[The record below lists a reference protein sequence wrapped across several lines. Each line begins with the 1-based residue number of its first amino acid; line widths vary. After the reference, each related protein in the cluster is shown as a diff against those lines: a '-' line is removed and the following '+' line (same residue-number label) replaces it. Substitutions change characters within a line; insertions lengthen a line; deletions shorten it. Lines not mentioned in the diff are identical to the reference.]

1 MSATTIETSAS
12 ADVILP
18 SIASIPPFKDLPE
31 AVLSAVAEVATV
43 RRCAENE
50 TLYAFGQYDG
60 GELFVGAEGALKVSL
75 ADPDTGAMMIDI
87 VKDGQIFGLAAAVAG
102 ATEQNCD
109 KLTITSE
116 EEALVLA
123 IEVQAFRV
131 IVAQRPSLTRNLM
144 HHFAQTLAGER
155 FTVAAEESSPQR
167 RIYAALMEYVERDAV
182 NADWRIA
189 KMPKHRE
196 LAEKADVDETLVANA
211 VAQLIQ
217 DEVARRDYP
226 GLVISDISQLNKLAS

>member
-1 MSATTIETSAS
+1 MSATPIKKPVLSTNALQLIETVA
-12 ADVILP
+12 
-18 SIASIPPFKDLPE
+18 PFKDLPE
-31 AVLSAVAEVATV
+31 AVLSAVAEVADV
-43 RRCAENE
+43 RRFSDNE

-60 GELFVGAEGALKVSL
+60 GELFIVVNGAIKVSL
-75 ADPDTGAMMIDI
+75 AEPDTGAMMIDI
-87 VKDGQIFGLAAAVAG
+87 VKEGNIFGLAAAVAG
-102 ATEQNCD
+102 ASEKDCE
-109 KLTITSE
+109 KLTIASE
-116 EEALVLA
+116 GEATVIA

-144 HHFAQTLAGER
+144 HYFAQTLSGDR
-155 FTVAAEESSPQR
+155 FIVAAEESSPQR

-182 NADWRIA
+182 NADWRIT

-196 LAEKADVDETLVANA
+196 IAEKADVEETLVANA

-217 DEVARRDYP
+217 DEIARRDYP